1 MYARTPSEV
10 ADLVQ
15 DIIKDKTVIDLGCG
29 EGEFMKALKVHTSKI
44 SGYEQQTTV
53 QRIAERQGLTVN
65 NSDFIAQSLADNV
78 IYYSYLNT
86 NDLDRLL
93 KKIDDDNIH
102 ATFILGQAL
111 NYAVNKYLESVATEV
126 RLACNGDFKVYILN
140 T

>member
-1 MYARTPSEV
+1 MYARTPNEV

-29 EGEFMKALKVHTSKI
+29 EGEFMKALRVHTSKL
-44 SGYEQQTTV
+44 SGYEQQTETKI
-53 QRIAERQGLTVN
+53 IAERQGLTVN
-65 NSDFIAQSLADNV
+65 NADFIAQPLADNV
-78 IYYSYLNT
+78 IYYSYLST

-111 NYAVNKYLESVATEV
+111 NYGVNKYLESVATEV
-126 RLACNGDFKVYILN
+126 RFACNGDFKIYILN

>member
-1 MYARTPSEV
+1 MYARTPNEV
-10 ADLVQ
+10 ADLIQ

-111 NYAVNKYLESVATEV
+111 NYAVNKYLESVAVEV